1 MGQSTDLLQDSK
13 KISVSGAEF
22 IASYIA
28 SFGIDHVFFVDA
40 ILRETLVEL
49 EKRGIRRILAHSEQ
63 AAAYMADGYARAS
76 GKPGVCMAQSVGAAN
91 LASGLQDAYL
101 NRTPVIAMTGRKN
114 PIYQHRNAYQELAHA
129 PMYAAVTKFHAD
141 VATIEQAPYLV
152 SQAFR
157 AAMSGTRRPA
167 HLDFDGYRGADIETA
182 RLTLPEEVYRQ
193 FLDHTAPAGPEAAR
207 AHVAEATAIISA
219 AQRPML
225 VLGVGAGE
233 PGIGDAARAFA
244 DTLAIPVATSI
255 GGRGLIETSHPKHF
269 GALGAYSAPYANE
282 ALYEADLV
290 IYAGCHVGD
299 QITCDWTNPRIGTR
313 ILQID
318 VDPAELGRN
327 YPNTFGLVGSPA
339 RVLQQLAAAG
349 GAVPDRSAWLTRC
362 ADSVSRWRDSAHS
375 VTTSL
380 ATPIRAER
388 LAAELSDCLPE
399 TAMVVADTGF
409 SAIWTAQFTEFR
421 FPGQTYLRAAGSLGW
436 AFPASIG
443 AQLAAPRRPVI
454 CFTGDGALYY
464 HLAEL
469 ETIRRWSVP
478 LVVVVNNNSALGQG
492 LRSVKKLYA
501 GRDGGVAD
509 LALFGHVNF
518 ARVAEVFGV
527 RGARVEQPQD
537 IIPTIKSALA
547 AREPFLVDV
556 VTDPDCN
563 PEPPWLPAP

>member
-1 MGQSTDLLQDSK
+1 MRREPDSRN
-13 KISVSGAEF
+13 ISVSGAEF
-22 IASYIA
+22 IASTIA

-91 LASGLQDAYL
+91 LASGLQDAFL

-114 PIYQHRNAYQELAHA
+114 PIYQHRNAYQELPHA

-152 SQAFR
+152 PQAFR
-157 AAMSGTRRPA
+157 EAMSGTRRPT
-167 HLDFDGYRGADIETA
+167 HLDFDGYRGADIDTA
-182 RLTLPEEVYRQ
+182 HLTLPGDVYRQ
-193 FLDHTAPAGPEAAR
+193 FLDHRAPAAPEAAR
-207 AHVAEATAIISA
+207 ADVAEATAILSA

-225 VLGVGAGE
+225 VVGVGASE
-233 PGIGDAARAFA
+233 PGIGGAVRAFA
-244 DTLAIPVATSI
+244 DTLAVPVATSV

-269 GALGAYSAPYANE
+269 GVLGTYSAPYANE

-318 VDPAELGRN
+318 VDSAELGRN

-339 RVLQQLAAAG
+339 RVLQQLAVAG
-349 GAVPDRSAWLTRC
+349 GTVPDRSAWLRRC
-362 ADSVSRWRDSAHS
+362 ADALRSWRDNAAP

-388 LAAELSDCLPE
+388 LAAEVSDCLPE

-421 FPGQTYLRAAGSLGW
+421 FPGQTYLRAAGTLGW

-443 AQLAAPRRPVI
+443 AKLAAPGRPVI
-454 CFTGDGALYY
+454 CFTGDGALCY
-464 HLAEL
+464 HLAEI
-469 ETIRRWSVP
+469 ETMKRQNVP
-478 LVVVVNNNSALGQG
+478 VVVVVNNNSALGQG

-501 GRDGGVAD
+501 GREGQLKD
-509 LALFGHVNF
+509 LALFGQVDF
-518 ARVAEVFGV
+518 SRAAEAFGV
-527 RGARVEQPQD
+527 RGARVNEPQD
-537 IIPTIKSALA
+537 IVPTIKSAVA
-547 AREPFLVDV
+547 AGEPFLIDV

-563 PEPPWLPAP
+563 PEPPWLPPP

>member
-1 MGQSTDLLQDSK
+1 MRQEPLSK
-13 KISVSGAEF
+13 TISVSGAEF
-22 IASYIA
+22 IASFIA
-28 SFGIDHVFFVDA
+28 SFEIDHVFFVDA

-63 AAAYMADGYARAS
+63 AAAYMADGYARAA

-91 LASGLQDAYL
+91 LAAGLQDAYL
-101 NRTPVIAMTGRKN
+101 NRTPVVAMTGRKN
-114 PIYQHRNAYQELAHA
+114 PIYQHRNAYQELPHA

-152 SQAFR
+152 PQAFR

-167 HLDFDGYRGADIETA
+167 HLDFDGYRGADIEAA
-182 RLTLPEEVYRQ
+182 RLTLPDDVYRQ
-193 FLDHTAPAGPEAAR
+193 FLDHTAPAAPEAAS
-207 AHVAEATAIISA
+207 ADVAKATAIVSA
-219 AQRPML
+219 AERPML

-233 PGIGDAARAFA
+233 PGIGDAVRAFA

-327 YPNTFGLVGSPA
+327 YPNTFGLVGSPG

-349 GAVPDRSAWLTRC
+349 GAVPDRSAWLRRC
-362 ADSVSRWRDSAHS
+362 ADSVSRWRDSAAS
-375 VTTSL
+375 VTKSL

-409 SAIWTAQFTEFR
+409 AAIWTAQFTEFR
-421 FPGQTYLRAAGSLGW
+421 FPGQAYLRTAGTLGW

-443 AQLAAPRRPVI
+443 AKLAAPRRPVI
-454 CFTGDGALYY
+454 CFTGDGALSY

-469 ETIRRWSVP
+469 ETLKRWNVP
-478 LVVVVNNNSALGQG
+478 VVVVVNNNSALGQG

-501 GRDGGVAD
+501 GREGQLKD
-509 LALFGHVNF
+509 LALFGQVDF
-518 ARVAEVFGV
+518 ARLAEAFGV
-527 RGARVEQPQD
+527 RGARVAEPQH
-537 IIPTIKSALA
+537 IIPTIKSALSA
-547 AREPFLVDV
+547 GEPFVVDV

-563 PEPPWLPAP
+563 PEPPWLPPP